1 MKIETIT
8 IYASHFDSQSLHEEY
23 TVPVR
28 PVFEITEHC
37 IRIVKDVDFLIQ

>member
-8 IYASHFDSQSLHEEY
+8 IYASHFDSQSLHKDC

-28 PVFEITEHC
+28 SGPYF
-37 IRIVKDVDFLIQ
+37 KLQNMAFGS